1 MSNLIVQVN
10 RRLAGPFSA
19 LLQYRSL
26 TSELSKREVLGR
38 YRGANFGMLWS
49 LFSPF
54 LMLGVYTFAFG
65 GLMRSR
71 WPEGKGQSFALI
83 LFIGL
88 IIHGFFSECI
98 MRAPTLVVGNAN
110 YVKRVIFP
118 LEILPWPM
126 MLSAL
131 FHLITNFLVFLALSA
146 FLDKGVPV
154 QSFLFPVVIAP
165 LVILAVGLSWLLA
178 AVGVYFRDIMQVVNV
193 ISAALLFTSSA
204 IMPLDAVPPKY
215 RFVFLGN
222 PLTFI
227 IDQARAVALWGHWPD
242 WTGLLIYTVISL
254 VVAYLSYGFFRM
266 TRRGFADVI

>member
-1 MSNLIVQVN
+1 MSDFIARVN
-10 RRLAGPFSA
+10 RSLLGPFSA
-19 LLQYRSL
+19 LTQYRSL

-71 WPEGKGQSFALI
+71 WPEGQHQSFALI

-131 FHLITNFLVFLALSA
+131 FHLITNFLVFLVLGA
-146 FLDKGVPV
+146 FLNKSVPI

-165 LVILAVGLSWLLA
+165 LVILAVGLSWLFA
-178 AVGVYFRDIMQVVNV
+178 AIGVYFRDIMQVVNV

-204 IMPLDAVPPKY
+204 IMPLQAVPEKY

-227 IDQARAVALWGHWPD
+227 IDQARNVALWGHWPD
-242 WTGLLIYTVISL
+242 WSGLLLYTGISL
-254 VVAYLSYGFFRM
+254 VIAYLSYGFFRM

>member
-1 MSNLIVQVN
+1 MPNLIESIGQS
-10 RRLAGPFSA
+10 LAGPFSA
-19 LLQYRSL
+19 VLKYRSL

-71 WPEGKGQSFALI
+71 WPESQGQSFALI

-131 FHLITNFLVFLALSA
+131 FHLITNFLVFLILSA
-146 FLDKGVPV
+146 VLNKSVPV

-204 IMPLDAVPPKY
+204 IMPLNAVPPKY

-227 IDQARAVALWGHWPD
+227 IDQARAVSLWGQWPD
-242 WTGLLIYTVISL
+242 WTGLLIYLGISL
-254 VVAYLSYGFFRM
+254 AVAYLGYFFFRA